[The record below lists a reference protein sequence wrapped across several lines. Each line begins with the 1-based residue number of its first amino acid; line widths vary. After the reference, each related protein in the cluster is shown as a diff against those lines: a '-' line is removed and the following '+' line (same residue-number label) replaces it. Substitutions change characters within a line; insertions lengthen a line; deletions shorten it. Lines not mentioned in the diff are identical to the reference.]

1 MFDPH
6 PVESDPNVSRMAE
19 QDSLLVRFYPFREEC
34 GDGALNLKP
43 NLKLNQKPNT
53 ETKSQCSD
61 SPTMLR
67 MDSGP
72 KQEAKTE
79 LSSKCQ
85 VSSKCRFR
93 STLEI
98 H

>member
-1 MFDPH
+1 MCLTPH

-43 NLKLNQKPNT
+43 ILKPNLKLNQKPNT
-53 ETKSQCSD
+53 ETKSQRSD

-85 VSSKCRFR
+85 VSSVK
-93 STLEI
+93 
-98 H
+98 